1 MKLRRGGKQSLNLI
15 VGLFGFIVVNLL
27 VLDAVI
33 LHQVFTKGAVLGT
46 TSADACPSA
55 CIAKINQMAG
65 KTVSSTAKEYYVPLG
80 SGSNTTNDWTDVAGA
95 SAYIDTASYGRI
107 KIATFEATVTVPA
120 GSQKVWVRLFNAT
133 DKHPVWF
140 SEMTTDNASPTL
152 LTSEA
157 ITLDSGNKLY
167 QVQMKTQ
174 LKAPTNLVQSRVR
187 IITY

>member
-1 MKLRRGGKQSLNLI
+1 MASHRNIKTSSRYPVWL
-15 VGLFGFIVVNLL
+15 VGLLACNIL

-33 LHQVFTKGAVLGT
+33 LHQIFTKGAVLGT
-46 TSADACPSA
+46 TSADTCPSA

-80 SGSNTTNDWTDVAGA
+80 SGSNTTNDWTDVSGA

-107 KIATFEATVTVPA
+107 KTATFEATVTVPA

-157 ITLDSGNKLY
+157 ITLDGGNKLY